1 MSNRVDYFA
10 AEETALSVPAG
21 RCVVYV
27 DGMLCPYLEV
37 IEIVRASGPG
47 YGQARLLYNPALW
60 ADGERVAVERIETVA
75 AIGREVS
82 IVTLYN
88 ARLGITA
95 VRSVKVF
102 AGRIEEIETQISGD
116 CESVELVARD
126 FSARLGRIGVYGQRV
141 LHGGGSTMRLDGY
154 ETVFNRDGLP
164 NASKAPMQHEG
175 KWYRMFEV
183 DSAKA
188 QYWTCAEAVVYLLG
202 EHLVG
207 GQLGDG
213 DVEQLEGIFESRLL
227 GEIDVNGMSLLDALE
242 KCCEQTGVRFRFE
255 PCQEEDG
262 PAERIVF
269 YRPGVGRRVELNH
282 QQAGEGFSIGRTN
295 ICRIDSSRGFYPAT
309 HRYIGM
315 GDWKVY
321 EATFDLV
328 KAWDSSLEGG
338 PQSDY
343 SPSTNPDFDAM
354 RDVYRKW
361 CLNEAGDYAGTPFD
375 FGSIFERAT
384 YLQRRRTFLRAL
396 STDLE
401 GESLGYY
408 LEVSYDDGATWQEYA
423 DSFDVLDDEC
433 GVWLADEVLSED
445 VWTAIGAGTLK
456 FRITASVASDERLT
470 VAVADGP
477 VNSAAEVIDH
487 VLDLSGRFEFAKVSG
502 KSIFSNSASSDIG
515 EPDEVDDSEALGGYI
530 RNLCETHESI
540 IETIDVETPVAG
552 LYYNCGDG
560 VTCSPDSRN
569 VLGVRRDSR
578 SLFWIERVAMDF
590 QKQQTKLRI
599 LRRRGR

>member
-37 IEIVRASGPG
+37 IEIVRASEPG
-47 YGQARLLYNPALW
+47 YGLARLSYNPALW
-60 ADGERVAVERIETVA
+60 ADGERVTIERIETVA

-82 IVTLYN
+82 IVALYN
-88 ARLGITA
+88 ARMGITA
-95 VRSVKVF
+95 IRSVKVF
-102 AGRIEEIETQISGD
+102 AGRIEEIETAISGD
-116 CESVELVARD
+116 CESVELIARD
-126 FSARLGRIGVYGQRV
+126 FSARLGRISVYGQRV
-141 LHGGGSTMRLDGY
+141 LCGGGLTMRLDGY

-164 NASKAPMQHEG
+164 NASKAPIQHEG
-175 KWYRMFEV
+175 KWYRVFEV
-183 DSAKA
+183 DDTKA
-188 QYWTCAEAVVYLLG
+188 TWWSRAAAVVYLLG

-207 GQLGDG
+207 GQLGVG
-213 DVEQLEGIFESRLL
+213 DVEQIEGIFEIRLL
-227 GEIDVNGMSLLDALE
+227 GELDVNGMSLLDALE

-255 PCQEEDG
+255 PCQAEGG

-269 YRPGVGRRVELNH
+269 YRPGAGRRVELNH
-282 QQAGEGFSIGRTN
+282 QRAGERFSIGRTN
-295 ICRIDSSRGFYPAT
+295 ICRLDSSRGCYPVT
-309 HRYIGM
+309 HRHIGM
-315 GDWKVY
+315 GGWKVY

-343 SPSTNPDFDAM
+343 SPSTNPDFDAV
-354 RDVYRKW
+354 RNVYRKW

-384 YLQRRRTFLRAL
+384 YLQRRRMFLKAL
-396 STDLE
+396 STDSQ

-433 GVWLADEVLSED
+433 GVWLSSDVLSAE
-445 VWTAIGAGTLK
+445 VWTATGAGTLK

-470 VAVADGP
+470 VVVADGP
-477 VNSAAEVIDH
+477 VNSAAEVVDH
-487 VLDLSGRFEFAKVSG
+487 VLDLSGRFEFGKVSG
-502 KSIFSNSASSDIG
+502 KSIFHKSTSSDIG
-515 EPDEVDDSEALGGYI
+515 EPDEVDNSKSLHGYV
-530 RNLCETHESI
+530 RNLCETQEDG
-540 IETIDVETPVAG
+540 IETIDVETPILG

-560 VTCSPDSRN
+560 VTCSPDSRD
-569 VLGVRRDSR
+569 VLGVRRDNR
-578 SLFWIERVAMDF
+578 SVFWIEQVAIDF
-590 QKQQTKLRI
+590 QKQHTKLHI
-599 LRRRGR
+599 LRRRV

>member
-1 MSNRVDYFA
+1 MSNSVDYFA
-10 AEETALSVPAG
+10 AEETALSVPVG

-37 IEIVRASGPG
+37 IEIVRTSGAG
-47 YGQARLLYNPALW
+47 YGLTRLLYNPALW

-75 AIGREVS
+75 AIGRDVV
-82 IVTLYN
+82 IIALYN
-88 ARLGITA
+88 ARMGTTA
-95 VRSVKVF
+95 MRSVKMF
-102 AGRIEEIETQISGD
+102 AGRIEAIETQIRGD

-141 LHGGGSTMRLDGY
+141 LLSSGSTMRLDGY

-164 NASKAPMQHEG
+164 NASKASIQHEG
-175 KWYRMFEV
+175 KWYRTFEV
-183 DSAKA
+183 DSTKA
-188 QYWTCAEAVVYLLG
+188 RYWTCAEAVVYLLG

-207 GQLGDG
+207 GQLVVG
-213 DVEQLEGIFESRLL
+213 DVEQLDGVFRNRVLAEL
-227 GEIDVNGMSLLDALE
+227 DVNGMSLLDALE
-242 KCCEQTGVRFRFE
+242 KCCEQTDVRFRLE
-255 PCQEEDG
+255 PCQEEGG

-269 YRPGVGRRVELNH
+269 YRPGQGRRVELNH
-282 QQAGEGFSIGRTN
+282 QQAGERFSIGRTN
-295 ICRIDSSRGFYPAT
+295 ICRVDSSRGFYPVT

-328 KAWDSSLEGG
+328 QAWDSSLEGG

-343 SPSTNPDFDAM
+343 SPSTNPDFDAV

-375 FGSIFERAT
+375 FGSIFERT
-384 YLQRRRTFLRAL
+384 PYLQRRRTFLKAL
-396 STDLE
+396 STDSE

-433 GVWLADEVLSED
+433 GVWLSDDALSED
-445 VWTAIGAGTLK
+445 VWTAIGADTLK
-456 FRITASVASDERLT
+456 FRITASVSSDERLT

-487 VLDLSGRFEFAKVSG
+487 VLDLSGRFEFRNVSG
-502 KSIFSNSASSDIG
+502 KSIFHNSASSDAG
-515 EPDEVDDSEALGGYI
+515 VPNEVDDSEALHGCV
-530 RNLCETHESI
+530 RNLCETHEAI

-560 VTCSPDSRN
+560 VTCSPDSRD
-569 VLGVRRDSR
+569 VLGVRRDNR
-578 SLFWIERVAMDF
+578 SLFWIERVAIDF

-599 LRRRGR
+599 MRRRM

>member
-10 AEETALSVPAG
+10 AEETALSAPAG

-37 IEIVRASGPG
+37 VEIVRASGPG
-47 YGQARLLYNPALW
+47 YGLARLLYNPALW
-60 ADGERVAVERIETVA
+60 PDGERVAVERIETVA

-82 IVTLYN
+82 VVALYN
-88 ARLGITA
+88 RGMGITA
-95 VRSVKVF
+95 IGSVKVF
-102 AGRIEEIETQISGD
+102 AGRIEDIETQIRGD
-116 CESVELVARD
+116 CESVELIARD
-126 FSARLGRIGVYGQRV
+126 YSARLGRIGVYGQRV

-154 ETVFNRDGLP
+154 ETVFNRDSLP
-164 NASKAPMQHEG
+164 NASRTPMQHEG
-175 KWYRMFEV
+175 KWRRVFEV
-183 DSAKA
+183 DEAKA
-188 QYWTCAEAVVYLLG
+188 TWWSCAAAVEYLLS

-207 GQLGDG
+207 GQLGAG
-213 DVEQLEGIFESRLL
+213 DVEQLEGVFEGRLL
-227 GEIDVNGMSLLDALE
+227 GEVDVSGMTLLDAIE

-255 PCQEEDG
+255 PCQADGG

-282 QQAGEGFSIGRTN
+282 QQAGEAFSIGRTN
-295 ICRIDSSRGFYPAT
+295 ICRVEGSRGFYPVT

-321 EATFDLV
+321 EATFDFIE
-328 KAWDSSLEGG
+328 AWDSSLEGA

-343 SPSTNPDFDAM
+343 SPSTNPDFDAV

-375 FGSIFERAT
+375 FGSIFERAPF
-384 YLQRRRTFLRAL
+384 LQRRRTFGKAM
-396 STDLE
+396 STDSE

-408 LEVSYDDGATWQEYA
+408 LEASYNDGVTWQEYV

-433 GVWLADEVLSED
+433 GVWLADDELSED

-456 FRITASVASDERLT
+456 FRITASVACDERLT

-477 VNSAAEVIDH
+477 VNSAVEVIDH

-502 KSIFSNSASSDIG
+502 KSIFYNSASS
-515 EPDEVDDSEALGGYI
+515 EVDDSEALHGYV
-530 RNLCETHESI
+530 RNLCETHEAI

-560 VTCSPDSRN
+560 VTCSPDSRD
-569 VLGVRRDSR
+569 VLGVRRDGR

-599 LRRRGR
+599 LRRRPRRV

>member
-1 MSNRVDYFA
+1 MSNRVDYFT

-27 DGMLCPYLEV
+27 DGKLCPYLEV
-37 IEIVRASGPG
+37 IEIVRASVPG

-75 AIGREVS
+75 AIGRDVS
-82 IVTLYN
+82 IVALYN
-88 ARLGITA
+88 ARMGITTIG
-95 VRSVKVF
+95 SVKVF
-102 AGRIEEIETQISGD
+102 AGRIEEIETEISGD

-141 LHGGGSTMRLDGY
+141 LLGDGSTMRLDGY

-164 NASKAPMQHEG
+164 NASKVTIQHEG
-175 KWYRMFEV
+175 KWYRVFEV
-183 DSAKA
+183 DDTKA
-188 QYWTCAEAVVYLLG
+188 TWWTCAEAVVYLLG

-207 GQLGDG
+207 GQLGVG

-227 GEIDVNGMSLLDALE
+227 GELDVNGMSLLDALE
-242 KCCEQTGVRFRFE
+242 KCCEQTDVRFRFE

-262 PAERIVF
+262 PVERIVF
-269 YRPGVGRRVELNH
+269 YRPGKGRRVELNH
-282 QQAGEGFSIGRTN
+282 QQAGERFSIGRTN
-295 ICRIDSSRGFYPAT
+295 ICRVDSSRGFYPVT

-321 EATFDLV
+321 EATFNLV

-343 SPSTNPDFDAM
+343 SPSTNPDFDVV

-375 FGSIFERAT
+375 FGSIFERAP
-384 YLQRRRTFLRAL
+384 YLQRRRTFFRAL
-396 STDLE
+396 STDSK

-433 GVWLADEVLSED
+433 GVWLSSDVLSAD

-456 FRITASVASDERLT
+456 FRITASVASDQRLT
-470 VAVADGP
+470 VAVVDGP

-487 VLDLSGRFEFAKVSG
+487 VLELSGRFAFRKVSG
-502 KSIFSNSASSDIG
+502 KSIFHNSASSDVG
-515 EPDEVDDSEALGGYI
+515 VPDEVDDSEALHGYV
-530 RNLCETHESI
+530 RNLCETQEEG
-540 IETIDVETPVAG
+540 IETIDVETPVLG
-552 LYYNCGDG
+552 LYCNCGDG
-560 VTCSPDSRN
+560 VTCSPDSRD
-569 VLGVRRDSR
+569 VLGVRRDNR

-590 QKQQTKLRI
+590 QKQHTKLRI
-599 LRRRGR
+599 LRRRRR

>member
-27 DGMLCPYLEV
+27 DGKLCPYLEV
-37 IEIVRASGPG
+37 IEIVRASEPG
-47 YGQARLLYNPALW
+47 YGLARLLYNPALW

-82 IVTLYN
+82 IVALYN
-88 ARLGITA
+88 ARMGTTA
-95 VRSVKVF
+95 IGSLKVF
-102 AGRIEEIETQISGD
+102 AGRIEEIETEISGD
-116 CESVELVARD
+116 CESVELIARD

-141 LHGGGSTMRLDGY
+141 LLGGGSTMRLDGY
-154 ETVFNRDGLP
+154 ETVFNRDSMP
-164 NASKAPMQHEG
+164 NASRAPIQHEG

-188 QYWTCAEAVVYLLG
+188 QYWSCAEAVVYLLG

-207 GQLGDG
+207 GQLGVG
-213 DVEQLEGIFESRLL
+213 DVEQLEGVFESRLL
-227 GEIDVNGMSLLDALE
+227 GELDVNGMSLLDALE
-242 KCCEQTGVRFRFE
+242 KCCEQTDVRFRFE
-255 PCQEEDG
+255 PCQADGG

-269 YRPGVGRRVELNH
+269 YRPGAGRRVELNH
-282 QQAGEGFSIGRTN
+282 QRAGERLSIGRTN
-295 ICRIDSSRGFYPAT
+295 ICRVEGSRGFYPVT

-328 KAWDSSLEGG
+328 NAWDASLEGA

-343 SPSTNPDFDAM
+343 SPSTNPDFDAV

-361 CLNEAGDYAGTPFD
+361 CLNEAGDYAGAPFD
-375 FGSIFERAT
+375 FGSIFERAS
-384 YLQRRRTFLRAL
+384 YLQRRRTFGKAL
-396 STDLE
+396 STDSE
-401 GESLGYY
+401 GDSLGYY
-408 LEVSYDDGATWQEYA
+408 LEVSYNDGATWQEYA

-433 GVWLADEVLSED
+433 GVRLADDELSAD

-477 VNSAAEVIDH
+477 VNSAAEVVDH

-502 KSIFSNSASSDIG
+502 KSIFHNSASS
-515 EPDEVDDSEALGGYI
+515 EVDDSEALHGYV
-530 RNLCETHESI
+530 RNLCETHGSI
-540 IETIDVETPVAG
+540 IETIYVETPVLS

-560 VTCSPDSRN
+560 VTCSPDSRD
-569 VLGVRRDSR
+569 VLGVRRDNR

-590 QKQQTKLRI
+590 QKQHTKLRI
-599 LRRRGR
+599 LRRRM

>member
-10 AEETALSVPAG
+10 AEETALSAPAG

-27 DGMLCPYLEV
+27 DGKLCPYLEAA
-37 IEIVRASGPG
+37 EIVRASAPG
-47 YGQARLLYNPALW
+47 YGLARLLYNPALW

-82 IVTLYN
+82 IVALYN
-88 ARLGITA
+88 RGMGITA
-95 VRSVKVF
+95 IGPVKVF
-102 AGRIEEIETQISGD
+102 AGRIEEIEMQIRGD

-141 LHGGGSTMRLDGY
+141 LQGGGSTMRLDGY

-164 NASKAPMQHEG
+164 NASRATMQHEG

-183 DSAKA
+183 DGAKA
-188 QYWTCAEAVVYLLG
+188 RYWTCAEAVVYLLG

-207 GQLGDG
+207 GQLGVG
-213 DVEQLEGIFESRLL
+213 DVEQLDGVFQNRVL
-227 GEIDVNGMSLLDALE
+227 GELDVNGMSLLDALE
-242 KCCEQTGVRFRFE
+242 KCCEETDVRFRFE
-255 PCQEEDG
+255 PRQEAG
-262 PAERIVF
+262 GCAERIVF
-269 YRPGVGRRVELNH
+269 YRPGERRRVELNH

-295 ICRIDSSRGFYPAT
+295 ICRVDSSRGFYPVT

-343 SPSTNPDFDAM
+343 SPSTNSNFDTV

-375 FGSIFERAT
+375 FGSIFEKAT
-384 YLQRRRTFLRAL
+384 YLQRRRTFLKAL
-396 STDLE
+396 STDSE

-408 LEVSYDDGATWQEYA
+408 LEVSCDDGATWQEYT

-433 GVWLADEVLSED
+433 GVWLADNVLSED
-445 VWTAIGAGTLK
+445 VWTAIGAGALK

-470 VAVADGP
+470 VTVADGP

-487 VLDLSGRFEFAKVSG
+487 VLDLSGRFEFRKVSG
-502 KSIFSNSASSDIG
+502 KSIFHNSASSDVG
-515 EPDEVDDSEALGGYI
+515 EPGEVDDSEALHGCV
-530 RNLCETHESI
+530 RNLCETHEAI
-540 IETIDVETPVAG
+540 IETIYVEAPILG

-560 VTCSPDSRN
+560 VTCSPDSRD

-590 QKQQTKLRI
+590 QKQHTKLRI
-599 LRRRGR
+599 TRRRI